1 MVDVRLYSHAGGT
14 HSRTPIYT
22 DYYLIDNEISAFNHR
37 GRPWGGNRVRGRDVW
52 RDLQERPRWT
62 IASGPNWLLNINVNT
77 SEGTTRSS
85 GNTRDFNITD
95 GLSHGIYLTNRIRR
109 PCTVE
114 IPYPLVNVNTRDGV
128 FLHEGRVEVERLRRF
143 SPAVIAIHLDLPD
156 EEPFRKFKDLSNHLA
171 RVAEEPDDRGF
182 FFWFIKRQRGQWN
195 TPVKDSSLYFIDLNG
210 KHLKYKI
217 HAGDCIKFVVVI
229 DSSDPSPPPSPPPSP
244 HSPRPRTSNKLTQTD
259 SIDSRDP
266 PPPPPPHS
274 PRPRTSNKLT
284 QTDSI
289 DSRDHSPPPPPHSP
303 RPRTSNKL
311 TQTDS
316 IDSRDHSPPPPP
328 HSPRPRTSNKLTQTD
343 SIDSRDHS
351 PPQPPPHHHH
361 SPRPRTRNR
370 PTQTDRIRTKN
381 KAAQSRRTKDHEPFI
396 DPGPTF
402 YDGEEVLARWEDDR
416 WYYKGWIARRYDV
429 NNYYCVKDSTSQCDV
444 INWEDIIRATD
455 HYDAVSPDKRDRVRV
470 LAPHPVY
477 YWSYAPGR
485 VIEAI
490 GQKLTVRFYD
500 NNQTN
505 IEKWDVYPAR
515 NRQKYLKDVED
526 IQQREKD
533 WEGKEAV
540 IRDESGVYRPGR
552 VNKQIGCQ
560 QRYTVTWEDGQCGE
574 QMSIHIYGTYTKTIK
589 FKVGSYILALADP
602 DNNYFLPGEV
612 TRVHEDGDVQ
622 RLQVDFVNG
631 ERSKDALSTDSYW
644 MNKMAYTEAEE
655 VFRMHHPES
664 SDKEE
669 VSR

>member
-229 DSSDPSPPPSPPPSP
+229 TERNPLSSQSFSSTPSPTSQPRSSSIDSSDPSPPPSPPPSP

-274 PRPRTSNKLT
+274 P
-284 QTDSI
+284 
-289 DSRDHSPPPPPHSP
+289 
-303 RPRTSNKL
+303 
-311 TQTDS
+311 
-316 IDSRDHSPPPPP
+316 
-328 HSPRPRTSNKLTQTD
+328 
-343 SIDSRDHS
+343 
-351 PPQPPPHHHH
+351 
-361 SPRPRTRNR
+361 
-370 PTQTDRIRTKN
+370 
-381 KAAQSRRTKDHEPFI
+381 RTKDHEPFI

>member
-229 DSSDPSPPPSPPPSP
+229 TERNPLSSQSFSSTPSPTSQPRSSSIDSSDPSPPPSPPPS
-244 HSPRPRTSNKLTQTD
+244 
-259 SIDSRDP
+259 
-266 PPPPPPHS
+266 
-274 PRPRTSNKLT
+274 
-284 QTDSI
+284 
-289 DSRDHSPPPPPHSP
+289 
-303 RPRTSNKL
+303 
-311 TQTDS
+311 
-316 IDSRDHSPPPPP
+316 P

>member
-229 DSSDPSPPPSPPPSP
+229 TERNPLSSQSFSSTPSPTSQ
-244 HSPRPRTSNKLTQTD
+244 PRS
-259 SIDSRDP
+259 S
-266 PPPPPPHS
+266 
-274 PRPRTSNKLT
+274 
-284 QTDSI
+284 
-289 DSRDHSPPPPPHSP
+289 
-303 RPRTSNKL
+303 
-311 TQTDS
+311 
-316 IDSRDHSPPPPP
+316 
-328 HSPRPRTSNKLTQTD
+328 
-343 SIDSRDHS
+343 
-351 PPQPPPHHHH
+351 
-361 SPRPRTRNR
+361 RPRTRNR